1 MREPFLWYLG
11 IAVVLPLLNG
21 ARFGVHLFTTLAVA
35 CALFSIVQV
44 GRRIAKR

>member
-35 CALFSIVQV
+35 CVFFLGVAIV
-44 GRRIAKR
+44 RRVR